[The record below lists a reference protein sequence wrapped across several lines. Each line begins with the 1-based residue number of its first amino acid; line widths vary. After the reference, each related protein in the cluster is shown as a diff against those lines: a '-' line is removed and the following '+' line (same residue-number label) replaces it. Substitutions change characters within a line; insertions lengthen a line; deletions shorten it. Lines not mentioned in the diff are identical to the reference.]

1 MKLSDNKPVFLQ
13 IKAWIEDHI
22 LRGEWRAGEQL
33 PSVRELSVRF
43 GVNANTVVRTY
54 ERLLFD
60 GSVRSVRGVGFF
72 VADNA
77 RDAVVAR
84 RREEFYAETLP
95 AFVEQMELLG
105 VGMQEVA
112 RAMIRRT
119 SNRFA
124 LAVAAVFVVLP
135 ALSLT
140 VNSVREQRCVKD
152 VLPLMRRISDNDI
165 HVVEL
170 TGRKASEGML
180 YVQNAW
186 RTLNVVEL
194 NVMPRQM
201 SISGDTLRVVLDDE
215 SDVYQG
221 RIILAN
227 LKSVIRNGETT
238 MLREH

>member
-1 MKLSDNKPVFLQ
+1 MK
-13 IKAWIEDHI
+13 
-22 LRGEWRAGEQL
+22 
-33 PSVRELSVRF
+33 
-43 GVNANTVVRTY
+43 T
-54 ERLLFD
+54 
-60 GSVRSVRGVGFF
+60 
-72 VADNA
+72 
-77 RDAVVAR
+77 
-84 RREEFYAETLP
+84 
-95 AFVEQMELLG
+95 M
-105 VGMQEVA
+105 
-112 RAMIRRT
+112 MIRRT

-170 TGRKASEGML
+170 TGRKASEGIL

>member
-1 MKLSDNKPVFLQ
+1 
-13 IKAWIEDHI
+13 
-22 LRGEWRAGEQL
+22 
-33 PSVRELSVRF
+33 
-43 GVNANTVVRTY
+43 
-54 ERLLFD
+54 
-60 GSVRSVRGVGFF
+60 
-72 VADNA
+72 
-77 RDAVVAR
+77 
-84 RREEFYAETLP
+84 
-95 AFVEQMELLG
+95 
-105 VGMQEVA
+105 
-112 RAMIRRT
+112 MIRRT

-227 LKSVIRNGETT
+227 VKCVIRNGETT

>member
-1 MKLSDNKPVFLQ
+1 
-13 IKAWIEDHI
+13 
-22 LRGEWRAGEQL
+22 
-33 PSVRELSVRF
+33 
-43 GVNANTVVRTY
+43 
-54 ERLLFD
+54 
-60 GSVRSVRGVGFF
+60 
-72 VADNA
+72 
-77 RDAVVAR
+77 
-84 RREEFYAETLP
+84 
-95 AFVEQMELLG
+95 
-105 VGMQEVA
+105 
-112 RAMIRRT
+112 MIRRT

-124 LAVAAVFVVLP
+124 LAAAAVFVVLP

-186 RTLNVVEL
+186 RTLNLIEL
-194 NVMPRQM
+194 NVMPREM
-201 SISGDTLRVVLDDE
+201 TIAGDTLRVVLDDE

>member
-1 MKLSDNKPVFLQ
+1 MKTMMK
-13 IKAWIEDHI
+13 
-22 LRGEWRAGEQL
+22 
-33 PSVRELSVRF
+33 
-43 GVNANTVVRTY
+43 
-54 ERLLFD
+54 
-60 GSVRSVRGVGFF
+60 
-72 VADNA
+72 
-77 RDAVVAR
+77 
-84 RREEFYAETLP
+84 
-95 AFVEQMELLG
+95 
-105 VGMQEVA
+105 
-112 RAMIRRT
+112 RRT

-186 RTLNVVEL
+186 RTLNLIEL
-194 NVMPRQM
+194 NVMPREM
-201 SISGDTLRVVLDDE
+201 TIAGDTLRVVLDDE

>member
-1 MKLSDNKPVFLQ
+1 
-13 IKAWIEDHI
+13 
-22 LRGEWRAGEQL
+22 
-33 PSVRELSVRF
+33 
-43 GVNANTVVRTY
+43 
-54 ERLLFD
+54 
-60 GSVRSVRGVGFF
+60 
-72 VADNA
+72 
-77 RDAVVAR
+77 
-84 RREEFYAETLP
+84 
-95 AFVEQMELLG
+95 
-105 VGMQEVA
+105 
-112 RAMIRRT
+112 MIRRT

-201 SISGDTLRVVLDDE
+201 YISGDTLRVVLDDE

>member
-1 MKLSDNKPVFLQ
+1 
-13 IKAWIEDHI
+13 
-22 LRGEWRAGEQL
+22 
-33 PSVRELSVRF
+33 
-43 GVNANTVVRTY
+43 
-54 ERLLFD
+54 
-60 GSVRSVRGVGFF
+60 
-72 VADNA
+72 
-77 RDAVVAR
+77 
-84 RREEFYAETLP
+84 
-95 AFVEQMELLG
+95 
-105 VGMQEVA
+105 
-112 RAMIRRT
+112 MIRRT

-170 TGRKASEGML
+170 SGRKASEGML

>member
-1 MKLSDNKPVFLQ
+1 
-13 IKAWIEDHI
+13 
-22 LRGEWRAGEQL
+22 
-33 PSVRELSVRF
+33 
-43 GVNANTVVRTY
+43 
-54 ERLLFD
+54 
-60 GSVRSVRGVGFF
+60 
-72 VADNA
+72 
-77 RDAVVAR
+77 
-84 RREEFYAETLP
+84 
-95 AFVEQMELLG
+95 
-105 VGMQEVA
+105 
-112 RAMIRRT
+112 MIRRT

-194 NVMPRQM
+194 NVMPQQM

-227 LKSVIRNGETT
+227 LKSVIRNGEIT

>member
-1 MKLSDNKPVFLQ
+1 MK
-13 IKAWIEDHI
+13 
-22 LRGEWRAGEQL
+22 
-33 PSVRELSVRF
+33 
-43 GVNANTVVRTY
+43 T
-54 ERLLFD
+54 
-60 GSVRSVRGVGFF
+60 
-72 VADNA
+72 
-77 RDAVVAR
+77 
-84 RREEFYAETLP
+84 
-95 AFVEQMELLG
+95 M
-105 VGMQEVA
+105 
-112 RAMIRRT
+112 MIRRT

-140 VNSVREQRCVKD
+140 VNSVREQRCAED

-186 RTLNVVEL
+186 RTLNLVEL

>member
-1 MKLSDNKPVFLQ
+1 MK
-13 IKAWIEDHI
+13 
-22 LRGEWRAGEQL
+22 
-33 PSVRELSVRF
+33 
-43 GVNANTVVRTY
+43 T
-54 ERLLFD
+54 
-60 GSVRSVRGVGFF
+60 
-72 VADNA
+72 
-77 RDAVVAR
+77 
-84 RREEFYAETLP
+84 
-95 AFVEQMELLG
+95 M
-105 VGMQEVA
+105 
-112 RAMIRRT
+112 MIRRT

-221 RIILAN
+221 RIILAD

>member
-1 MKLSDNKPVFLQ
+1 
-13 IKAWIEDHI
+13 
-22 LRGEWRAGEQL
+22 
-33 PSVRELSVRF
+33 
-43 GVNANTVVRTY
+43 
-54 ERLLFD
+54 
-60 GSVRSVRGVGFF
+60 
-72 VADNA
+72 
-77 RDAVVAR
+77 
-84 RREEFYAETLP
+84 
-95 AFVEQMELLG
+95 
-105 VGMQEVA
+105 
-112 RAMIRRT
+112 MIRRT

-227 LKSVIRNGETT
+227 LKSVIRNGDTT

>member
-1 MKLSDNKPVFLQ
+1 MK
-13 IKAWIEDHI
+13 I
-22 LRGEWRAGEQL
+22 
-33 PSVRELSVRF
+33 
-43 GVNANTVVRTY
+43 
-54 ERLLFD
+54 
-60 GSVRSVRGVGFF
+60 
-72 VADNA
+72 
-77 RDAVVAR
+77 
-84 RREEFYAETLP
+84 
-95 AFVEQMELLG
+95 M
-105 VGMQEVA
+105 
-112 RAMIRRT
+112 MIRRT

-186 RTLNVVEL
+186 RTLNLIEL
-194 NVMPRQM
+194 NVMPREM
-201 SISGDTLRVVLDDE
+201 TIAGDTLRVVLDDE

>member
-1 MKLSDNKPVFLQ
+1 MK
-13 IKAWIEDHI
+13 
-22 LRGEWRAGEQL
+22 
-33 PSVRELSVRF
+33 
-43 GVNANTVVRTY
+43 T
-54 ERLLFD
+54 
-60 GSVRSVRGVGFF
+60 
-72 VADNA
+72 
-77 RDAVVAR
+77 
-84 RREEFYAETLP
+84 
-95 AFVEQMELLG
+95 M
-105 VGMQEVA
+105 
-112 RAMIRRT
+112 MIRRT

-140 VNSVREQRCVKD
+140 VNSVREQRSVRD

-186 RTLNVVEL
+186 RTLNVVAL
-194 NVMPRQM
+194 NVMPQQM

>member
-1 MKLSDNKPVFLQ
+1 MK
-13 IKAWIEDHI
+13 
-22 LRGEWRAGEQL
+22 
-33 PSVRELSVRF
+33 
-43 GVNANTVVRTY
+43 T
-54 ERLLFD
+54 
-60 GSVRSVRGVGFF
+60 
-72 VADNA
+72 
-77 RDAVVAR
+77 
-84 RREEFYAETLP
+84 
-95 AFVEQMELLG
+95 M
-105 VGMQEVA
+105 
-112 RAMIRRT
+112 MIRRT

-124 LAVAAVFVVLP
+124 LAVAAVFAVLP

-140 VNSVREQRCVKD
+140 VNSVREQRSVRD

-186 RTLNVVEL
+186 RTLNLIEL
-194 NVMPRQM
+194 NVMPREM
-201 SISGDTLRVVLDDE
+201 TIAGDTLRVVLDDE

>member
-1 MKLSDNKPVFLQ
+1 MK
-13 IKAWIEDHI
+13 
-22 LRGEWRAGEQL
+22 
-33 PSVRELSVRF
+33 
-43 GVNANTVVRTY
+43 T
-54 ERLLFD
+54 
-60 GSVRSVRGVGFF
+60 
-72 VADNA
+72 
-77 RDAVVAR
+77 
-84 RREEFYAETLP
+84 
-95 AFVEQMELLG
+95 M
-105 VGMQEVA
+105 
-112 RAMIRRT
+112 MIRRT

-201 SISGDTLRVVLDDE
+201 YISGDTLRVVLDDE

>member
-1 MKLSDNKPVFLQ
+1 
-13 IKAWIEDHI
+13 
-22 LRGEWRAGEQL
+22 
-33 PSVRELSVRF
+33 
-43 GVNANTVVRTY
+43 
-54 ERLLFD
+54 
-60 GSVRSVRGVGFF
+60 
-72 VADNA
+72 
-77 RDAVVAR
+77 
-84 RREEFYAETLP
+84 
-95 AFVEQMELLG
+95 
-105 VGMQEVA
+105 
-112 RAMIRRT
+112 MIRRT

-201 SISGDTLRVVLDDE
+201 SISGDTLCVVLDDE

>member
-1 MKLSDNKPVFLQ
+1 
-13 IKAWIEDHI
+13 
-22 LRGEWRAGEQL
+22 
-33 PSVRELSVRF
+33 
-43 GVNANTVVRTY
+43 
-54 ERLLFD
+54 
-60 GSVRSVRGVGFF
+60 
-72 VADNA
+72 
-77 RDAVVAR
+77 
-84 RREEFYAETLP
+84 
-95 AFVEQMELLG
+95 
-105 VGMQEVA
+105 
-112 RAMIRRT
+112 MIRRT

-140 VNSVREQRCVKD
+140 VNSVREQRSVRD

-194 NVMPRQM
+194 NVMPQQM

>member
-1 MKLSDNKPVFLQ
+1 
-13 IKAWIEDHI
+13 
-22 LRGEWRAGEQL
+22 
-33 PSVRELSVRF
+33 
-43 GVNANTVVRTY
+43 
-54 ERLLFD
+54 
-60 GSVRSVRGVGFF
+60 
-72 VADNA
+72 
-77 RDAVVAR
+77 
-84 RREEFYAETLP
+84 
-95 AFVEQMELLG
+95 
-105 VGMQEVA
+105 
-112 RAMIRRT
+112 MIRRT

-140 VNSVREQRCVKD
+140 VNSVREQRSVRD

-170 TGRKASEGML
+170 TGRKASEEML

-194 NVMPRQM
+194 NVMPQQM

>member
-1 MKLSDNKPVFLQ
+1 MK
-13 IKAWIEDHI
+13 
-22 LRGEWRAGEQL
+22 
-33 PSVRELSVRF
+33 
-43 GVNANTVVRTY
+43 TV
-54 ERLLFD
+54 
-60 GSVRSVRGVGFF
+60 
-72 VADNA
+72 
-77 RDAVVAR
+77 
-84 RREEFYAETLP
+84 
-95 AFVEQMELLG
+95 
-105 VGMQEVA
+105 
-112 RAMIRRT
+112 MIRRT

-227 LKSVIRNGETT
+227 LKSVIRNGETM

>member
-1 MKLSDNKPVFLQ
+1 
-13 IKAWIEDHI
+13 
-22 LRGEWRAGEQL
+22 
-33 PSVRELSVRF
+33 
-43 GVNANTVVRTY
+43 
-54 ERLLFD
+54 
-60 GSVRSVRGVGFF
+60 
-72 VADNA
+72 
-77 RDAVVAR
+77 
-84 RREEFYAETLP
+84 
-95 AFVEQMELLG
+95 
-105 VGMQEVA
+105 
-112 RAMIRRT
+112 MIRRT

-194 NVMPRQM
+194 NVMPQQM

-227 LKSVIRNGETT
+227 VKCVIRNGETT

>member
-1 MKLSDNKPVFLQ
+1 
-13 IKAWIEDHI
+13 
-22 LRGEWRAGEQL
+22 
-33 PSVRELSVRF
+33 
-43 GVNANTVVRTY
+43 
-54 ERLLFD
+54 
-60 GSVRSVRGVGFF
+60 
-72 VADNA
+72 
-77 RDAVVAR
+77 
-84 RREEFYAETLP
+84 
-95 AFVEQMELLG
+95 
-105 VGMQEVA
+105 
-112 RAMIRRT
+112 MIRRT

-124 LAVAAVFVVLP
+124 LAVAAVFAVLP

-186 RTLNVVEL
+186 RTLNLIEL
-194 NVMPRQM
+194 NVMPREM
-201 SISGDTLRVVLDDE
+201 TIAGDTLRVVLDDE

>member
-95 AFVEQMELLG
+95 AFVEQMELLD

-112 RAMIRRT
+112 RAYEEKLK
-119 SNRFA
+119 NE
-124 LAVAAVFVVLP
+124 
-135 ALSLT
+135 
-140 VNSVREQRCVKD
+140 N
-152 VLPLMRRISDNDI
+152 ND
-165 HVVEL
+165 
-170 TGRKASEGML
+170 
-180 YVQNAW
+180 
-186 RTLNVVEL
+186 
-194 NVMPRQM
+194 
-201 SISGDTLRVVLDDE
+201 DTKNK
-215 SDVYQG
+215 Q
-221 RIILAN
+221 
-227 LKSVIRNGETT
+227 
-238 MLREH
+238 

>member
-1 MKLSDNKPVFLQ
+1 MK
-13 IKAWIEDHI
+13 
-22 LRGEWRAGEQL
+22 
-33 PSVRELSVRF
+33 
-43 GVNANTVVRTY
+43 T
-54 ERLLFD
+54 
-60 GSVRSVRGVGFF
+60 
-72 VADNA
+72 
-77 RDAVVAR
+77 
-84 RREEFYAETLP
+84 
-95 AFVEQMELLG
+95 M
-105 VGMQEVA
+105 
-112 RAMIRRT
+112 MIRRT

-124 LAVAAVFVVLP
+124 LAAAAVFVVLP

-186 RTLNVVEL
+186 RTLNLIEL
-194 NVMPRQM
+194 NVMPREM
-201 SISGDTLRVVLDDE
+201 TIAGDTLRVVLDDE